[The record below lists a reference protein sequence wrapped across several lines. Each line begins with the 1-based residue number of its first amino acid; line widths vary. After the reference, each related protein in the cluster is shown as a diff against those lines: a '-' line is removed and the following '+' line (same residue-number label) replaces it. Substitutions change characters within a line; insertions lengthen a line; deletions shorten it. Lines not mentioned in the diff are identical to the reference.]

1 MDRSDIRDAIQ
12 LFQYSRTA
20 AGGGRAADVVRT
32 LWRLEAANEI
42 GFADRGA
49 ARHHGG
55 WKEGREGPDLQL
67 GINYIKSIP
76 AAERLG
82 ALSLLLVHEGTHA
95 AVDFTRLLDEMA
107 ARVLAIHYYRELAG
121 PGVFNEANDPPRPGK
136 PFGIVRIAAGRFE
149 SFRKQSDALRREQL
163 VDYILSIKTYR
174 KSSYVDAQWVV
185 DHISLWGGLVNRL
198 PATKGTYV
206 RALAQSADR
215 YHVVRILDILE
226 SINNRAD
233 WDAMMAAEKRLP
245 RLQLALDDLTTDRRL
260 SDRIAALQRRW
271 GVTLIEMP
279 PVRR

>member
-20 AGGGRAADVVRT
+20 MAGGRAADVVRT
-32 LWRLEAANEI
+32 LWRLEAAGEI

-49 ARHHGG
+49 ARRHGG
-55 WKEGREGPDLQL
+55 WREDREGFDLQV
-67 GINYIKSIP
+67 GINYIKSLP
-76 AAERLG
+76 ASERLG
-82 ALSLLLVHEGTHA
+82 GLSLVLVHEGTHA
-95 AVDFTRLLDEMA
+95 AVNFTRLLDEMA
-107 ARVLAIHYYRELAG
+107 ARLLSIHYYRELIG

-136 PFGIVRIAAGRFE
+136 PFGIVRLNPSRFE
-149 SFRKQSDALRREQL
+149 SLRKQSDALKRDRL
-163 VDYILSIKTYR
+163 VDYILANKTYR

-185 DHISLWGGLVNRL
+185 DHMSLWGGLANRL
-198 PATKGTYV
+198 PATKGIYV
-206 RALAQSADR
+206 HALAQSADR

-226 SINNRAD
+226 SINNRPD
-233 WDAMMAAEKRLP
+233 WDAMMAAAKRLS

-271 GVTLIEMP
+271 NVTLIEMP

>member
-20 AGGGRAADVVRT
+20 MAGGRAADVVRT
-32 LWRLEAANEI
+32 LWRLEAAGEI

-49 ARHHGG
+49 ARRHGG
-55 WKEGREGPDLQL
+55 WKEDREGFDLQV
-67 GINYIKSIP
+67 GINYIKSLP
-76 AAERLG
+76 ASERLG
-82 ALSLLLVHEGTHA
+82 GLSLVLVHEGTHA
-95 AVDFTRLLDEMA
+95 AVNFTRLLDEMA
-107 ARVLAIHYYRELAG
+107 ARLLSIHYYRELIG

-136 PFGIVRIAAGRFE
+136 PFGIVRLNPSRFE
-149 SFRKQSDALRREQL
+149 SMRKQSDALKRERL
-163 VDYILSIKTYR
+163 VDYILANKTYR

-185 DHISLWGGLVNRL
+185 DHMSLWGGLANRL
-198 PATKGTYV
+198 PATKGIYV
-206 RALAQSADR
+206 HALAQSADR

-226 SINNRAD
+226 SINNRPD
-233 WDAMMAAEKRLP
+233 WDAMMAAARRLS

-271 GVTLIEMP
+271 NVTLIEMP